1 MCSCPDYQ
9 KTQNKTH
16 HWEPSQTTA
25 MIPTLPE
32 DVLILILE
40 DFALPNHDL
49 DCPRGEERKW
59 KGRPRQCL
67 TTLYNAC
74 LVSRALHRI
83 SCPILYRGF
92 SDRTLFRRG
101 IVPERLEPAQ
111 LLRTICSR
119 PEYGQALRSLSITTW
134 AYANPWDDDEPFGS
148 MQSDT
153 TLLELLQSRAK
164 SCWIGDNDTSQ
175 VSTSR
180 SLPDGSLISELLY
193 SIEMDSLEAHI
204 AMLLLLCPK
213 LKTLELRTPSHFE
226 DSMVARLLDATLSRG
241 YQTAKLP
248 QPIQGSGRQVS
259 DRHISQ
265 AYGAPRPTSAL
276 QKSAMLQDLVSCT
289 IQGAGAPPSGLKFFK
304 NLISLPSLRHVA
316 VDGVQGGY
324 GAAIQDLM
332 VDVLCPQVETLHLQ
346 GCQLLTNEASSI
358 IKCCPNLLTL
368 EMTWN
373 EEYESSNND
382 ASGAASRLRFGDI
395 GDSIARHTPKLT
407 SLCLSAYDW
416 LYRYFTSKYPYTIG
430 KRLQQLEH
438 LKSLQLDHHMIY
450 GMQHLDEL
458 DINHT
463 GDHADVPCHGLSQI
477 VPKGIT
483 YLKIEASEFITP
495 YEGSDYPVDE
505 WQDWQIKDLND
516 FLQDK
521 SFERLSMVDVALG
534 VEISEE
540 HVKAE
545 TVTKHGWK
553 ATMGRKGRLY
563 CELENRGCSGVIG
576 PQYLEDEWGVL
587 DDIHEAYHV

>member
-164 SCWIGDNDTSQ
+164 SCWIGDNDNSP
-175 VSTSR
+175 VWTSR

-248 QPIQGSGRQVS
+248 QPIRFRTLGVRSSHFAGVRCSSADPCTAEV
-259 DRHISQ
+259 RHAS
-265 AYGAPRPTSAL
+265 RS
-276 QKSAMLQDLVSCT
+276 
-289 IQGAGAPPSGLKFFK
+289 
-304 NLISLPSLRHVA
+304 
-316 VDGVQGGY
+316 
-324 GAAIQDLM
+324 
-332 VDVLCPQVETLHLQ
+332 
-346 GCQLLTNEASSI
+346 CQLHYTRSRRASI
-358 IKCCPNLLTL
+358 
-368 EMTWN
+368 W
-373 EEYESSNND
+373 
-382 ASGAASRLRFGDI
+382 
-395 GDSIARHTPKLT
+395 
-407 SLCLSAYDW
+407 
-416 LYRYFTSKYPYTIG
+416 
-430 KRLQQLEH
+430 
-438 LKSLQLDHHMIY
+438 
-450 GMQHLDEL
+450 
-458 DINHT
+458 
-463 GDHADVPCHGLSQI
+463 SQI
-477 VPKGIT
+477 
-483 YLKIEASEFITP
+483 
-495 YEGSDYPVDE
+495 
-505 WQDWQIKDLND
+505 
-516 FLQDK
+516 LQ
-521 SFERLSMVDVALG
+521 EPHIA
-534 VEISEE
+534 
-540 HVKAE
+540 
-545 TVTKHGWK
+545 TVTS
-553 ATMGRKGRLY
+553 TCCSRRRTRRLWRCNTRPY
-563 CELENRGCSGVIG
+563 G
-576 PQYLEDEWGVL
+576 
-587 DDIHEAYHV
+587 